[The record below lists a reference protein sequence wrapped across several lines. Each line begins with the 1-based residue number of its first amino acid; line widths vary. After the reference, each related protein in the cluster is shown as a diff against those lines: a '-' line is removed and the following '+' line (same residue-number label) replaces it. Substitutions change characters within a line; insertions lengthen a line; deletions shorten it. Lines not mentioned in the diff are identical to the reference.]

1 MFRGPTPA
9 RSTGNGG
16 SELRRAPRPPSPGKE
31 REGELCPARCPRQR
45 VRAGRGRAGQAERD
59 RPEPAAPAA
68 APPPAPAPGLTVL
81 VVLEVVV
88 GAGPAAA
95 LGRVLHVVEL
105 QKVRPLAREAQEG
118 GGQAPRQG
126 HQPPG
131 AGESRDR
138 AEEAAGRVLPSPT
151 PPATGA
157 RGARGAGLAPPGA
170 VRCGTGGRGLC
181 AARERGPAAGPGSPI
196 LPAPSGQV
204 QRRPAGGGSAPR
216 GTVPRPS
223 RRGGEKSG
231 SRPSSAPLTPS
242 RIIAL
247 LLPRL
252 PTGPSER
259 ACGGEPLSLP
269 GSPSRERLSGRPS
282 ASRPLRTAPH
292 RRWNQRSCG
301 PGLTVRGAQGSQDP
315 ADTPSLPVGTRGR
328 LSSALQAAPFLLLFY
343 V

>member
-1 MFRGPTPA
+1 MPGVPGRDTA
-9 RSTGNGG
+9 R
-16 SELRRAPRPPSPGKE
+16 PG
-31 REGELCPARCPRQR
+31 
-45 VRAGRGRAGQAERD
+45 AGTAGQAERD
-59 RPEPAAPAA
+59 RPAPAAPVQR
-68 APPPAPAPGLTVL
+68 PPPAPAPGLTVL

-131 AGESRDR
+131 AGERR
-138 AEEAAGRVLPSPT
+138 EGAEENVAGPSLPQDGQRPGNTGLEEPPLSWRAPLPRPGRCDAVPAVRALRGPSSAALE
-151 PPATGA
+151 
-157 RGARGAGLAPPGA
+157 RGAPRPPVLARRPA
-170 VRCGTGGRGLC
+170 
-181 AARERGPAAGPGSPI
+181 GPAAPV

-204 QRRPAGGGSAPR
+204 QRRPGGRVAQSHGPCR
-216 GTVPRPS
+216 GPS

-231 SRPSSAPLTPS
+231 SRPGSAPLAPF
-242 RIIAL
+242 RILAL

-259 ACGGEPLSLP
+259 ACGGDPLSLP
-269 GSPSRERLSGRPS
+269 DLPRREKALWPSQRLQ
-282 ASRPLRTAPH
+282 AAAAPH
-292 RRWNQRSCG
+292 RTAGGTQSSCSPALPPAQRCKSGERRAQKTWPTPALCPSG
-301 PGLTVRGAQGSQDP
+301 PGEGSTQ
-315 ADTPSLPVGTRGR
+315 
-328 LSSALQAAPFLLLFY
+328 QAAPFLLLFS